1 MRRAFLPFIMILATL
16 ASSAV
21 SAGWYK
27 VEVLV
32 FARNNPVS
40 DEIWNTGLQP
50 RYASQ
55 SVTIG
60 APEQSEYV
68 NASEVARGAWM
79 PISEEE
85 TSLQYMM
92 ERMASTGEYRE
103 LYHAGW
109 RQSIGNTASTTPVYI
124 RGGRNIVTDDGAV
137 PELEGTLQFSE
148 SRFVHVSPRLWLNT
162 ESNGERFYVD
172 ISEGRRLTGSDVYY
186 FDHPMFGMLVRI
198 SN

>member
-1 MRRAFLPFIMILATL
+1 MRRALLLIILACL
-16 ASSAV
+16 ANPAF
-21 SAGWYK
+21 AGWYK

-32 FARNNPVS
+32 FARNHPVS

-68 NASEVARGAWM
+68 ASSEVARGAWM
-79 PISEEE
+79 PISEEQ

-92 ERMASTGEYRE
+92 ERMESTGDYRQ

-109 RQSIGNTASTTPVYI
+109 RQTISNKGDTTPVYI
-124 RGGRNIVTDDGAV
+124 RGGQTILTDEGEV
-137 PELEGTLQFSE
+137 PELEGTLHFSE

-162 ESNGERFYVD
+162 ESSGERFYVD

-186 FDHPMFGMLVRI
+186 FDHPMFGMVVRVTR
-198 SN
+198 

>member
-1 MRRAFLPFIMILATL
+1 MRRALLMMALATVANSAL
-16 ASSAV
+16 A
-21 SAGWYK
+21 AGWYK

-32 FARNNPVS
+32 FARTQPVS
-40 DEIWNTGLQP
+40 EEIWNTALQP

-60 APEQSEYV
+60 SPSQSDYA
-68 NASEVARGAWM
+68 NASDVARGAWQ
-79 PISEEE
+79 PLSEEE

-92 ERMASTGEYRE
+92 ERMASTGDYRE

-109 RQSIGNTASTTPVYI
+109 RQTIGNKSDTTPVYL
-124 RGGRNIVTDDGAV
+124 RGGRTITTDDGEV

-198 SN
+198 NN

>member
-1 MRRAFLPFIMILATL
+1 MRRALLLMVLATAANSAL
-16 ASSAV
+16 A
-21 SAGWYK
+21 AGWYK

-32 FARNNPVS
+32 FARNHPVS
-40 DEIWNTGLQP
+40 EEIWNTALQP

-60 APEQSEYV
+60 APEQSDHA
-68 NASEVARGAWM
+68 NPGDVARGAWQ
-79 PISEEE
+79 PLSEEE

-92 ERMASTGEYRE
+92 ERMASTGDYRE

-109 RQSIGNTASTTPVYI
+109 RQTIGNKADTTPVYI
-124 RGGRNIVTDDGAV
+124 RGGQTIATDDGEV

-162 ESNGERFYVD
+162 ENSGERFYVD
-172 ISEGRRLTGSDVYY
+172 ISESRRLTGSDVYY
-186 FDHPMFGMLVRI
+186 FDHPMFGMLVRVTR
-198 SN
+198 

>member
-1 MRRAFLPFIMILATL
+1 MRRALLSMVLALVANSAL
-16 ASSAV
+16 A
-21 SAGWYK
+21 AGWYK

-32 FARNNPVS
+32 FARNHPVS
-40 DEIWNTGLQP
+40 EEIWDTGLQP

-60 APEQSEYV
+60 APEQSDYV
-68 NASEVARGAWM
+68 SASAVARGAWQ
-79 PISEEE
+79 PLAEEE
-85 TSLQYMM
+85 TSLQFMM

-109 RQSIGNTASTTPVYI
+109 RQTIGNKADTTPVYL
-124 RGGRNIVTDDGAV
+124 RGGKTITTDDGEV
-137 PELEGTLQFSE
+137 PELEGTLHFSA

-162 ESNGERFYVD
+162 ENNGERFYVD

-186 FDHPMFGMLVRI
+186 FDHPMFGMLVRVTP
-198 SN
+198 

>member
-1 MRRAFLPFIMILATL
+1 MRRAVLLMILATMANSAL
-16 ASSAV
+16 A
-21 SAGWYK
+21 AGWYK

-32 FARNNPVS
+32 FARNYPVS
-40 DEIWNTGLQP
+40 DEIWDTGLQP

-60 APEQSEYV
+60 EPEQSDYV
-68 NASEVARGAWM
+68 SANAVARGAWQ
-79 PISEEE
+79 PLSEEE
-85 TSLQYMM
+85 TSLQFMM
-92 ERMASTGEYRE
+92 ERMASTGDYRE

-109 RQSIGNTASTTPVYI
+109 RQPIGNKSDTTPVYLS
-124 RGGRNIVTDDGAV
+124 GGRNIVTDDGAV

-172 ISEGRRLTGSDVYY
+172 ISQGRRLTGSDVYY
-186 FDHPMFGMLVRI
+186 FDHPMFGMLVRVAQ
-198 SN
+198 

>member
-1 MRRAFLPFIMILATL
+1 MRRALLLMILAFL
-16 ASSAV
+16 ANPAF
-21 SAGWYK
+21 AGWYK

-32 FARNNPVS
+32 FARNHPVS
-40 DEIWNTGLQP
+40 EEIWNTALQP

-60 APEQSEYV
+60 APEQSEHV
-68 NASEVARGAWM
+68 NASDLSRGAWQ
-79 PISEEE
+79 PLSEEE

-109 RQSIGNTASTTPVYI
+109 RQSIGNKAVTTPVYL
-124 RGGRNIVTDDGAV
+124 RGGRTLSTEDGDV
-137 PELEGTLQFSE
+137 PEFEGTLHFSA

-162 ESNGERFYVD
+162 ESSGERFYVD

-186 FDHPMFGMLVRI
+186 FDHPMFGMLVRV
-198 SN
+198 SR